1 MEWGFRMNGKEDK
14 LDLKP
19 VTRLKKGQEGIIVML
34 DTDDGSMLKKLMSMG
49 VLPGVTFKMLQSYP
63 AYVFQAGYTR
73 LAVDKEIA
81 SVIIIKIN
89 GN

>member
-1 MEWGFRMNGKEDK
+1 MSEKEDS

-19 VTRLKKGQEGIIVML
+19 ATRLKRGQEGTIAML
-34 DTDDGSMLKKLMSMG
+34 GTDDGSMLKKLMSMG
-49 VLPGVTFKMLQSYP
+49 VLPGVHFKMLQSYP

-81 SVIIIKIN
+81 SVIIVN
-89 GN
+89 MNNN